1 MSIEGI
7 ALEHFSTIPT
17 ADINSTT
24 QSRQS
29 NEVFHSFLSD
39 YIKQDADTT
48 TAHSKILISFLK
60 DKEILTSSLIKVWEN
75 THGCA
80 EQ

>member
-39 YIKQDADTT
+39 YIKQDDATT
-48 TAHSKILISFLK
+48 TTHRKSFILLLK
-60 DKEILTSSLIKVWEN
+60 EMF
-75 THGCA
+75 
-80 EQ
+80 